1 MWSRGV
7 MCVTSMLC
15 TGSQFS
21 MFEKNTQT
29 VWLGKSGGFEKPR
42 GGQDGG
48 KKLTPNQGRKQKK
61 NQMEGVEDPFIDG
74 DEWMMHHISL
84 I

>member
-1 MWSRGV
+1 
-7 MCVTSMLC
+7 
-15 TGSQFS
+15 

-61 NQMEGVEDPFIDG
+61 RGGGTLSSMVMSG
-74 DEWMMHHISL
+74 
-84 I
+84 

>member
-1 MWSRGV
+1 
-7 MCVTSMLC
+7 
-15 TGSQFS
+15 

-48 KKLTPNQGRKQKK
+48 KMLTPTKEENRRRIKK
-61 NQMEGVEDPFIDG
+61 
-74 DEWMMHHISL
+74 
-84 I
+84 

>member
-29 VWLGKSGGFEKPR
+29 SGLGSRVDLKSHAAARTAEKMEENRRRIKKWR
-42 GGQDGG
+42 G
-48 KKLTPNQGRKQKK
+48 N
-61 NQMEGVEDPFIDG
+61 PFIDG